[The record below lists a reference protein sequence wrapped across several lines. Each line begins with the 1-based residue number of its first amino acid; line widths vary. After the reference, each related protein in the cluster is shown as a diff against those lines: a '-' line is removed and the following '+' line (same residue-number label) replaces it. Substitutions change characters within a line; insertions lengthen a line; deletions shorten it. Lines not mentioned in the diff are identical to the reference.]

1 MMTRRLHV
9 VSHTHWDR
17 EWYHSADVF
26 QQRLVPLVDALLER
40 ATDAPSFLLD
50 GQAVLL
56 EDYLAIR
63 PERAPLLQAQLLA
76 GTLEAG
82 PWYVLAD
89 NLIPSGEAIVRNLEA
104 GRRVLA
110 RFGVIP
116 TPVAYC
122 PDTFGHPSALPTIA
136 QGFGFDV
143 AIVWRGMGG
152 RAHPSTDTMW
162 WRGADGACVLVHHL
176 PPDGYEFGSS
186 LPLDAEMSRVRWQQ
200 IRDVLV
206 PRSQC
211 GVMLLLNGADHH
223 AAQPA
228 LSHRIAALVAAAEDQ
243 VAVVASSITAF
254 ARDLSAAAQAATL
267 PDVRGELCDSYGYTW
282 TLQGTRA
289 TRAAQKRRNAQL
301 ERALL
306 RDVEPWIALAFLH
319 GASLP
324 RGAVVDGRTTLAQLP
339 SLLAHAWETLL
350 RTHPHDTLCG
360 CSTDAV
366 ARAMSVRQASV
377 RAQGR
382 ALRAAALQLALEHD
396 VVAARHAAR
405 ADGDQMI
412 IRNRVARARG
422 GIAELR
428 LVQRIGDVRVG
439 PGSAAHELPRGVTLA
454 PPPGVPFAHTQHLGA
469 RLEHERLESPQHYP
483 DDDLVRAHHVLAWI
497 PDEFAVPAFGVRV
510 AAGAPPS
517 AGLDE
522 SSIAGPRPVVV
533 SESTDAIALDNGLL
547 RATVTSRGVMLS
559 CAGRAWSDLLSLDS
573 TMDAGDS
580 YTPSLRGAPIALRL
594 TNARVRDVGPLR
606 ASVQLDWSLP
616 RTVGAAVPSD
626 LATMTIGGVARGER
640 RGSMHVVT
648 TLTLDAEST
657 YLRCDVA
664 GVNRKRNHC
673 LRVRWRTDVTPDA
686 IWADAA
692 FGPVR
697 RPTLAVSLGHDTAT
711 ATVSSTHRTRIESA
725 PATMPLH
732 RWVSVSDVNAGGALL
747 SDGLA
752 EVEIAGGAFV
762 VTLLR
767 AVGELSR
774 CDVPER
780 PGHAGWPV
788 AIPRAQSPGPF
799 RARLAVM
806 PHGPWS
812 ADTLDQIEDA
822 CDALLLPLI
831 GATWR
836 DYAGAVRDVAGPSLD
851 GEGLRSSSVTL
862 SVDGT
867 AIVLRAV
874 NIREHETLGAWTMP
888 DDGPWM
894 VTPCRIDETTI
905 GPTMRCGAR
914 ISVNAGPRAVVTHL
928 VRRADR

>member
-1 MMTRRLHV
+1 MTIRLHV

-17 EWYHSADVF
+17 EWYHTSDVF
-26 QQRLVPLVDALLER
+26 QQRLVSLVDALLER
-40 ATDAPSFLLD
+40 PTDASSFLLD

-63 PERAPLLQAQLLA
+63 PERAPLLHAQLRA

-110 RFGVIP
+110 RFSVTP
-116 TPVAYC
+116 TRVAYC

-152 RAHPSTDTMW
+152 RTHPSTDTVW
-162 WRGADGACVLVHHL
+162 WRGADDACVLAHHL

-186 LPLDAEMSRVRWQQ
+186 LPLDAEMSRARWLQ

-206 PRSQC
+206 RRNHC

-223 AAQPA
+223 AAQPDV
-228 LSHRIAALVAAAEDQ
+228 SHRIAALAEAAEDE
-243 VAVVASSITAF
+243 VDVVASSITAF
-254 ARDLSAAAQAATL
+254 AGELLAAAQSVTL
-267 PDVRGELCDSYGYTW
+267 PDVRGELRDSYGYTW

-306 RDVEPWIALAFLH
+306 RDVEPWIALASLH
-319 GASLP
+319 ASPPL
-324 RGAVVDGRTTLAQLP
+324 RGAVADGRTTMAQLP
-339 SLLAHAWETLL
+339 SLLSHAWETLL

-366 ARAMSVRQASV
+366 ARAMSGRQASV
-377 RAQGR
+377 HVQGR
-382 ALRAAALQLALEHD
+382 AMRVAALQLALEHD
-396 VVAARHAAR
+396 VVAAREAAR
-405 ADGDQMI
+405 ADGDRMI

-428 LVQRIGDVRVG
+428 VLERIGDVRVG
-439 PGSAAHELPRGVTLA
+439 PGSAAHQLPRGATRA
-454 PPPGVPFAHTQHLGA
+454 PLPGVPFAHMQQLGA

-483 DDDLVRAHHVLAWI
+483 DDDLVRAHRLLAWI
-497 PDEFAVPAFGVRV
+497 PGEHAVPAFGVRV
-510 AAGAPPS
+510 VAGAHQS
-517 AGLDE
+517 AARDE
-522 SSIAGPRPVVV
+522 SRSTSPRPVVV
-533 SESTDAIALDNGLL
+533 SESADSVVLDNGLL
-547 RATVTSRGVMLS
+547 RLTVTSRGVTLL
-559 CAGRAWSDLLSLDS
+559 CAGRTWSDLLVLDS
-573 TMDAGDS
+573 TIDAGDS

-594 TNARVRDVGPLR
+594 TSARVRDVGPLR
-606 ASVQLDWSLP
+606 ASVQLHWLLP
-616 RTVGAAVPSD
+616 RSIGAAVLSD
-626 LATMTIGGVARGER
+626 LASMTIGGEAHDER
-640 RGSMHVVT
+640 HGSVHVVT
-648 TLTLDAEST
+648 TLILDAESAH
-657 YLRCDVA
+657 LRCDVQ
-664 GVNRKRNHC
+664 GVNWKRDHC
-673 LRVRWRTDVTPDA
+673 LRIRWRTDVRTDTV
-686 IWADAA
+686 WADAA
-692 FGPVR
+692 FGPVCR
-697 RPTLAVSLGHDTAT
+697 TRPVDPSEGDGASTLARAHPML
-711 ATVSSTHRTRIESA
+711 IESV
-725 PATMPLH
+725 PETMPLH
-732 RWVSVSDVNAGGALL
+732 RWVSVADAHRGAALL

-752 EVEIAGGAFV
+752 DVEVGDGALV

-774 CDVPER
+774 HNVPER

-788 AIPRAQSPGPF
+788 AIPDAQSLGPF

-806 PHGPWS
+806 PHGPWNIE
-812 ADTLDQIEDA
+812 TLDQIEDA

-831 GATWR
+831 GETWR
-836 DYAGAVRDVAGPSLD
+836 DYGGAVRDVAGPSLE
-851 GEGLRSSSVTL
+851 GQGLRSSSVTV
-862 SVDGT
+862 SADGT
-867 AIVLRAV
+867 AVVLRAV
-874 NIREHETLGAWTMP
+874 NIRDDVTVGAWSMP

-894 VTPCRIDETTI
+894 VTPCRIDETATGASI
-905 GPTMRCGAR
+905 SCGAR
-914 ISVNAGPRAVVTHL
+914 INFSAGPRAVVTHR